1 MGRKGAQKAFT
12 NKKRYP
18 RIVETE
24 KKEKTVPV
32 RRKPNIKLNQVV
44 SNVSVDNNLW
54 SEYV

>member
-24 KKEKTVPV
+24 KKKKTVPV
-32 RRKPNIKLNQVV
+32 RRKTNIKLNQVV
-44 SNVSVDNNLW
+44 SNVSVDNNL
-54 SEYV
+54 